1 MVLLIGLNPI
11 EHLAQIILRELK
23 HAGVVQSRHML
34 FGGQQIGTQI
44 GVSLLFRRLGG
55 RIECLK
61 GRRR

>member
-1 MVLLIGLNPI
+1 MVLLVGLNPI

-44 GVSLLFRRLGG
+44 GVSLLSGVWEVG
-55 RIECLK
+55 
-61 GRRR
+61 